1 MKKKNKRVIPGFGI
15 SMGVTLTMVSV
26 IVLIPLATLVIYTA
40 QMSFPEIIATI
51 TRGRVLSSFYVSF
64 ITAFAASAI
73 NAVMGLILAWVLVRY
88 EFPGKRILDGMIELP
103 FALPTAVAGITLS
116 KLYSGTGFFGKG
128 LGKLGIDVAYTQA
141 GIVVAL
147 VFVGIPFVI
156 RAVQPVLEKMDNT
169 YEEAAY
175 MLGATPSKTFFKVI
189 LPELRP
195 ALLTGFGLAFARG
208 IGEYGSVIYI
218 SGNSARHRTQVVSYV
233 IMQKLS
239 YIDYASATAIA
250 LVMLVISFLLL
261 LFVNIVQVKQSQR
274 TNLL

>member
-1 MKKKNKRVIPGFGI
+1 M
-15 SMGVTLTMVSV
+15 
-26 IVLIPLATLVIYTA
+26 AWTLVKYD
-40 QMSFPEIIATI
+40 
-51 TRGRVLSSFYVSF
+51 
-64 ITAFAASAI
+64 
-73 NAVMGLILAWVLVRY
+73 
-88 EFPGKRILDGMIELP
+88 FPGKWLLDGLIELP

-189 LPELRP
+189 
-195 ALLTGFGLAFARG
+195 AFARG

>member
-1 MKKKNKRVIPGFGI
+1 MD
-15 SMGVTLTMVSV
+15 
-26 IVLIPLATLVIYTA
+26 AC
-40 QMSFPEIIATI
+40 E
-51 TRGRVLSSFYVSF
+51 
-64 ITAFAASAI
+64 
-73 NAVMGLILAWVLVRY
+73 VR
-88 EFPGKRILDGMIELP
+88 FPGKWLLDGLIELP

-116 KLYSGTGFFGKG
+116 KLYSGTGFLGKG

-239 YIDYASATAIA
+239 YIDYAGATAIA